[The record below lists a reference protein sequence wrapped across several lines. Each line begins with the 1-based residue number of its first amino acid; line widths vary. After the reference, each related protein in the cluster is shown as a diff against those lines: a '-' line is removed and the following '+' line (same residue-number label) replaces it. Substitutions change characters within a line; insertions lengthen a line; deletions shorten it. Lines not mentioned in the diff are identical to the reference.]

1 MKLEA
6 EDMKACGRIFGK
18 QMMAMAIALTAML
31 SLMQLQAQTKSEGY
45 AEVDRSAMAS
55 GLWVRIQISQSGIY
69 KITYDEMRKMGFD
82 DPAKVSV
89 HGYGGWP
96 LNEDFSQPIEIDL
109 PPVGIYRGD
118 SYIIFYGKG
127 PIRWE
132 YNPTSYSFAHVNNP
146 YATYGCYFL
155 TDATEPQDM
164 QSSPLMN
171 AGAAL
176 TISTYD
182 EYRLHEEELFSPNE
196 SGRELYGESFAGGGS
211 RTISAPAFNIPGVT
225 DEDGLATMS
234 FIARPRSAPGT
245 ASLSIDGKELIS
257 FTFQPVSNE
266 GNYVYLKAR
275 ERSETFP
282 WTGSKT
288 ATPAISVAYNRGGDE
303 NVHLNYIRLQ
313 LKRTLAQYGEYTFF
327 RSIASANNISRF
339 VLRQATGNTLVFD
352 ITDGNNPLL
361 METEL
366 SGSELSFV
374 IPAGS
379 LREFVAVEV
388 DKPLG
393 GWQQSPGETPN
404 QDLHG
409 MGPTDM
415 VIIAQPALI
424 PQAERLAE
432 RHRADGLRVSVIDP
446 QKIYNEFS
454 SGTPDATAY
463 RRLMKRL
470 YDRATTIEDR
480 PRYLLLFGDGAYDNR
495 KLTAAW
501 KQVNTA
507 NMLLTYQS
515 VNSLDHSSYVTDDYF
530 GALDDSRF
538 TTGPLRLGIGRFPV
552 RTLSEAVTVVDKV
565 LAYMDNKETGE
576 WKNRLCFVADDGS
589 AGDGYSLMHAD
600 SANNIAD
607 ALRAAHPEVIVSK
620 LYFDAYKK
628 TGSAY
633 PDIRDQIRKQL
644 NDGLLAINY
653 MGHGDTEKWSD
664 ESVLTAQ
671 DIARFTHTRL
681 PLWITATCDFTRFDH
696 TKYTAGENVFLQKSG
711 GIAMLTTTRV
721 VYAAENASLNNRLA
735 QELFRRDEN
744 GKPPAL
750 GDVMRLTK
758 SALNETNK
766 FNFIL
771 IGDPAMPLAYPDN
784 NIRVTAINGNPVS
797 PFNPAAFRA
806 LDKIRVEGEITDSNG
821 NRLSDFNGSIN
832 ATVFDSRQTRSTL
845 DNNRTGERLSFTDYP
860 NRLYVGNDL
869 VQSGTFSF
877 SFTVPKDI
885 SYSNNYGL
893 MNLYAVSDQHREA
906 NGSFDNFTAGGSSE
920 IPPDDTEGPQ
930 IRLLYLNDSTFT
942 EGGTVN
948 STPLFVARIWDE
960 TGVNIGGGSIG
971 HDLSLAIDNKPATT
985 YTLNSYYRLIPES
998 SGEGIVQFSV
1008 PELTPGLHTAEFRV
1022 WDVMNNPTLHSFSFN
1037 VSASLKPSIIAIT
1050 ASPVPARSSLQFRID
1065 HNMPES
1071 SLNLRISVYDVNG
1084 KLQWAIDKTTTSAP
1098 GEPIILDW
1106 NLADSNNRR
1115 MHPGVYIYKVS
1126 LRTAASGE
1134 SSKSNKLV
1142 ILAQ

>member
-1 MKLEA
+1 MMITAALLLCAVSLSAA
-6 EDMKACGRIFGK
+6 EHSALAAGR
-18 QMMAMAIALTAML
+18 
-31 SLMQLQAQTKSEGY
+31 
-45 AEVDRSAMAS
+45 
-55 GLWVRIQISQSGIY
+55 WVRIQVAQSGMY
-69 KITYDEMRKMGFD
+69 KLTYDDLRKMGFAE
-82 DPAKVSV
+82 PEKVSL
-89 HGYGGWP
+89 HGYGGW
-96 LNEDFSQPIEIDL
+96 LLDEDFSRPIDNDL
-109 PPVGIYRGD
+109 PPVSIYRGN
-118 SYIIFYGKG
+118 SCIIFYGKG
-127 PIRWE
+127 PLRWD
-132 YNPTSYSFAHVNNP
+132 YNPSANSFVHINNP

-155 TDATEPQDM
+155 TDATEPREM
-164 QSSPLMN
+164 PSSPLTD

-176 TISTYD
+176 SISAFD

-211 RTISAPAFNIPGVT
+211 RSISSPAFNIPGITADDALV
-225 DEDGLATMS
+225 TMS
-234 FIARPRSAPGT
+234 FIARPRSTPGT
-245 ASLSIDGKELIS
+245 ASLRIDGQELIS
-257 FTFQPVSNE
+257 LTYQPVSND

-275 ERSETFP
+275 ERTETAG
-282 WTGSKT
+282 WTGDKT
-288 ATPAISVAYNRGGDE
+288 SAPSVTVAYNKVGDE
-303 NVHLNYIRLQ
+303 NVHLNYIRLHV
-313 LKRTLAQYGEYTFF
+313 KRALAQYGDYTFF
-327 RSIASANNISRF
+327 RSIASVNNVSRF
-339 VLRQATGNTLVFD
+339 VLRQATANTVVFD
-352 ITDGNNPLL
+352 ITDGNNPLR

-366 SGSELSFV
+366 SGGELSFV
-374 IPAGS
+374 IPAGR

-393 GWQQSPGETPN
+393 GWQQSAGDTPN

-409 MGPTDM
+409 LEPADM
-415 VIIAQPALI
+415 IIIAQPALM

-432 RHRADGLRVSVIDP
+432 RHRADGLRVTAVDP

-463 RRLMKRL
+463 RRFMKYL
-470 YDRATTIEDR
+470 YDRAASDDDR

-515 VNSLDHSSYVTDDYF
+515 VSSLDHSSYVTDDYF
-530 GALDDSRF
+530 GALDNTRF

-552 RTLSEAVTVVDKV
+552 RTAAEAAIVVDKV
-565 LAYMDNKETGE
+565 LAYMDNKETGD
-576 WKNRLCFVADDGS
+576 WKNRFCFVADDGS

-600 SANNIAD
+600 SANRISD
-607 ALRAAHPEVIVSK
+607 DMRAAHPEIIVSK

-633 PDIRDQIRKQL
+633 PDVRNQIRKQL

-696 TKYTAGENVFLQKSG
+696 TKYTAGESVFLQKSG

-721 VYAAENASLNNRLA
+721 VYASENATLNNRLA
-735 QELFRRDEN
+735 QELFRKDKN
-744 GKPPAL
+744 GRLPAL

-771 IGDPAMPLAYPDN
+771 IGDPAMRLSAPES
-784 NIRVTAINGNPVS
+784 NIRVTAINGLPVDPS
-797 PFNPAAFRA
+797 DPASFRA
-806 LDKIRVEGEITDSNG
+806 LEKITVEGEVADSNG

-860 NRLYVGNDL
+860 NRLYVGNDV
-869 VQSGTFSF
+869 VQNGAFSF

-885 SYSNNYGL
+885 SYSNDFGL
-893 MNLYAVSDQHREA
+893 MNLYAVSDDRHREA
-906 NGSFDNFTAGGSSE
+906 GGSFDNFIAGGSSQL
-920 IPPDDTEGPQ
+920 PPNDTEGPQ
-930 IRLLYLNDSTFT
+930 IRLLYLNDSSFV

-948 STPLFVARIWDE
+948 STPLFVARIRDE

-971 HDLSLAIDNKPATT
+971 HDLTLAIDNKPATT
-985 YTLNSYYRLIPES
+985 YTLNSYYRLLPES
-998 SGEGIVQFSV
+998 SGEGTVQFPL

-1022 WDVMNNPTLHSFSFN
+1022 WDVMNNPTVYAFSFN
-1037 VSASLKPSIIAIT
+1037 VSADLKPSVTAIT
-1050 ASPVPARSSLQFRID
+1050 ARPVPARSSLQFRIN

-1071 SLNLRISVYDVNG
+1071 NLNLRISVYDVNG
-1084 KLQWAIDKTTTSAP
+1084 KLQWSVDKATSSAP
-1098 GEPIILDW
+1098 GEPITHDW
-1106 NLADSNNRR
+1106 NLTGNNERR
-1115 MHPGVYIYKVS
+1115 LPPGVYIYKVT
-1126 LRTAASGE
+1126 LRTSASGE
-1134 SSKSNKLV
+1134 ASKSNKLV